1 MEGFLQHKVEQN
13 QSLWEDAKI
22 NATLN
27 DPNLDLQKLK
37 CYILKIQILILA
49 FESLTSKP

>member
-22 NATLN
+22 NVALN
-27 DPNLDLQKLK
+27 DPNLDLQKL
-37 CYILKIQILILA
+37 YPT
-49 FESLTSKP
+49 FSKSKS

>member
-27 DPNLDLQKLK
+27 DPNLDLQKLN
-37 CYILKIQILILA
+37 A
-49 FESLTSKP
+49 TFSKSKS